1 MIFLGRLGKGFFL
14 ISLNNLKNVCYF
26 NCMNKLLTII
36 LTLSLSACGGG
47 SDALETVVTDAATK
61 QAEEAATAAAI
72 EAAEDAA
79 AAAQKAIEDAALETS
94 NKAIAARS
102 KAIAAAESILK
113 LNRYGGGNY
122 ENQKFQ

>member
-1 MIFLGRLGKGFFL
+1 
-14 ISLNNLKNVCYF
+14 
-26 NCMNKLLTII
+26 MNKLLAII

-47 SDALETVVTDAATK
+47 SDALESAVTDATTK
-61 QAEEAATAAAI
+61 QAATAAT
-72 EAAEDAA
+72 EAA
-79 AAAQKAIEDAALETS
+79 AAAARIAIEDAALETS

>member
-1 MIFLGRLGKGFFL
+1 MVK
-14 ISLNNLKNVCYF
+14 
-26 NCMNKLLTII
+26 
-36 LTLSLSACGGG
+36 
-47 SDALETVVTDAATK
+47 
-61 QAEEAATAAAI
+61 
-72 EAAEDAA
+72 
-79 AAAQKAIEDAALETS
+79 DAALETS

>member
-1 MIFLGRLGKGFFL
+1 
-14 ISLNNLKNVCYF
+14 
-26 NCMNKLLTII
+26 MNKLLAVI

-47 SDALETVVTDAATK
+47 SDALESAVTDAATK
-61 QAEEAATAAAI
+61 QAEEAATAAT
-72 EAAEDAA
+72 EAAA